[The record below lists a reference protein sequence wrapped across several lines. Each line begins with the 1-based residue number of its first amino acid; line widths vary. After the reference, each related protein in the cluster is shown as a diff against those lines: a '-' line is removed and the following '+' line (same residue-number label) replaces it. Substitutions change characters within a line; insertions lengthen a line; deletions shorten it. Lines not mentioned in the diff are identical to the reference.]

1 MSTCLVHLVLVMG
14 VTSAAERIGAVELP
28 PLEGRQNLAAGRT
41 VVFAPAPDYRLTAQG
56 DSDATDLTDGQLTRR
71 ADRAIWF
78 DRQAVGWSYGGR
90 VNLAVDLGQD
100 ARIDEIAIRLLGG
113 SAQSG
118 ISMPVWIE
126 ALVSSDGEQYE
137 KVAEFSR
144 WRPDDA
150 RRFGIPDDE
159 GKSWIHCL
167 RFTDLSAHGRWVG
180 LRMYATGLSA
190 SDELYVFGTPE
201 SQSRKVAPSRVS
213 DFTVSRPQ
221 PYFHKPV
228 VVLATNV
235 SGPVPL
241 GIVVPEGGKKWPPVD
256 LVLDLPEGV
265 ELSAAQFGRTDSEER
280 KVEAAPGGGKRYR
293 LAIPAGTSNKTAG
306 RLYLQATGWKDG
318 QRGQLRYHIACAEQQ
333 SPGVE
338 VPIEAVEVS
347 AAPKLKRMMVG
358 LGWWSAA
365 DTARWPGALDAW
377 QQIGLNTF
385 SLFPVWM
392 KADDPNW
399 GLVEEA
405 RRRGFFIAAVDSTF
419 HRMLERHK
427 RDPEVYHQLADGKAS
442 AQLCPAFR
450 GPHYR
455 EEIERFAQQM
465 ARSRPDFV
473 SLDIEL
479 WGWQGPTESPK
490 CQRCQEDFK
499 ASGLADWDQWMAAKG
514 SQMWRELMAAARA
527 ECKRTG
533 GPEFEIGGYDFRPG
547 PAYQKVWSVDQLY
560 PEWMQSSQV
569 STYSCLDSYHLGLI
583 GDEVRADRAALKR
596 SDVLPWLTPGDAG
609 TFPAESFQ
617 WALLE
622 CYLNGAR
629 GVWFWS
635 SRVWDVENL
644 VAYNRVVRAIAPVEE
659 LLVQGE
665 LAGDA
670 ARVEGEGRVSG
681 IRHGDDIL
689 LLAADYFGRTNG
701 ELKICL
707 RVPARSE
714 IGDLLSGQSVRQVPA
729 GEQVLEIPL
738 HGARARLLH
747 VRPVR

>member
-1 MSTCLVHLVLVMG
+1 
-14 VTSAAERIGAVELP
+14 
-28 PLEGRQNLAAGRT
+28 
-41 VVFAPAPDYRLTAQG
+41 
-56 DSDATDLTDGQLTRR
+56 
-71 ADRAIWF
+71 
-78 DRQAVGWSYGGR
+78 
-90 VNLAVDLGQD
+90 
-100 ARIDEIAIRLLGG
+100 
-113 SAQSG
+113 
-118 ISMPVWIE
+118 
-126 ALVSSDGEQYE
+126 
-137 KVAEFSR
+137 
-144 WRPDDA
+144 
-150 RRFGIPDDE
+150 
-159 GKSWIHCL
+159 
-167 RFTDLSAHGRWVG
+167 
-180 LRMYATGLSA
+180 
-190 SDELYVFGTPE
+190 
-201 SQSRKVAPSRVS
+201 
-213 DFTVSRPQ
+213 
-221 PYFHKPV
+221 
-228 VVLATNV
+228 
-235 SGPVPL
+235 
-241 GIVVPEGGKKWPPVD
+241 
-256 LVLDLPEGV
+256 
-265 ELSAAQFGRTDSEER
+265 
-280 KVEAAPGGGKRYR
+280 
-293 LAIPAGTSNKTAG
+293 
-306 RLYLQATGWKDG
+306 
-318 QRGQLRYHIACAEQQ
+318 
-333 SPGVE
+333 
-338 VPIEAVEVS
+338 
-347 AAPKLKRMMVG
+347 
-358 LGWWSAA
+358 
-365 DTARWPGALDAW
+365 
-377 QQIGLNTF
+377 
-385 SLFPVWM
+385 M